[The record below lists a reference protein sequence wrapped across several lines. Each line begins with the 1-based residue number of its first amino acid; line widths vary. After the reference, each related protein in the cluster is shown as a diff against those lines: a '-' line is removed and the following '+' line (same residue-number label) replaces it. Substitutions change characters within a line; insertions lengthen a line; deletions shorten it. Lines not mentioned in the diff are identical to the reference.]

1 MSSEEVVDEQPEAEK
16 VEAVPVDGNSK
27 VADLTVN
34 QLFNV
39 LNACVD
45 RAHRAAF
52 EGAQKA
58 MAAQEGKEQAH
69 PMKIITPN
77 FTPQSAK
84 RYARRHPDA

>member
-1 MSSEEVVDEQPEAEK
+1 MSSESMVNEQPEAEQ

-45 RAHRAAF
+45 RAHQAAF

-58 MAAQEGKEQAH
+58 MESQQTAG
-69 PMKIITPN
+69 KIITPN

>member
-1 MSSEEVVDEQPEAEK
+1 MSSEEVVNEPQQ
-16 VEAVPVDGNSK
+16 VEAVAVDGNMK
-27 VADLTVN
+27 VSELTVN
-34 QLFNV
+34 QFFNV

-45 RAHRAAF
+45 RAHQAAF

-58 MAAQEGKEQAH
+58 MAAQQTAG
-69 PMKIITPN
+69 KIITPN